1 MKELKKNLFNIPT
14 ENICA
19 CNLLLSQCNENEKID
34 FSIDFLKK
42 KFPLLKFEKKKK
54 RMKIKE
60 RK

>member
-54 RMKIKE
+54 KLN
-60 RK
+60 